1 MEKVQFVQTKRIC
14 RVPLEGGGIYSLCH
28 NIDFQRKYIVS
39 LCIYIYIFIYIYIY
53 IIFIIKNHTVVA
65 GAQELVKR
73 VFPLTNSW
81 KAKEIGRASCR
92 ERV

>member
-39 LCIYIYIFIYIYIY
+39 LRIYIFIYIY

-81 KAKEIGRASCR
+81 KAKEYEPPRFSKSFG
-92 ERV
+92 EL